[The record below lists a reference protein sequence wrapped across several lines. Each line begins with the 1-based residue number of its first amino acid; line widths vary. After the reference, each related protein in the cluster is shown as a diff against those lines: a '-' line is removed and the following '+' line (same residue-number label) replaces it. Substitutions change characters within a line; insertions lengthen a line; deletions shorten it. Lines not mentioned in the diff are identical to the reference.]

1 MKRLGK
7 KGFTLVELMVVIV
20 IIGILV
26 AIIVPSVTSAVNS
39 AKKQSALADAK
50 SQLTTWSIE
59 VATAG
64 STTAKY
70 VVGDVET
77 TLTEAE
83 ALRIAGEKV
92 FMNTE
97 LGLIVIENGTAR
109 WAEAGETLPPASGD
123 YYYEMTVSE
132 NVITITKQTIPV
144 VSP

>member
-1 MKRLGK
+1 
-7 KGFTLVELMVVIV
+7 MVVIV

-64 STTAKY
+64 STTAQY
-70 VVGDVET
+70 FEGDDKT
-77 TLTEAE
+77 PLPLTEAE

-123 YYYEMTVSE
+123 YYYEMKVG
-132 NVITITKQTIPV
+132 NVITITKKTV
-144 VSP
+144 

>member
-70 VVGDVET
+70 FGDDGT